1 MTPGTQA
8 HNVSKNVITIDPH
21 PLSNTA
27 NGGNIMASIAL
38 SKLISF
44 LPIQWS

>member
-8 HNVSKNVITIDPH
+8 HNVSRKVITIDPH
-21 PLSNTA
+21 PLSITA
-27 NGGNIMASIAL
+27 KGGNIMASIAL

-44 LPIQWS
+44 LPV